1 MDDGLEIAVVGMALR
16 CPGAATPDEF
26 WHNLVDGVESISH
39 FPDDVDLPQRLRR
52 LDDGA
57 VHVPA
62 AGLLADPE
70 HFDADFFR
78 MSPREA
84 QLIDPQHRLLL
95 EVTWEAF
102 ENAGI
107 VPGTARTG
115 VYAGAGFPTYL
126 LTTLLDSPQVSG
138 AGQYWLTVGNDKD
151 HVATR
156 LAYTLNLRGP
166 AVNVQSACS
175 TSLVCVHLAGQ
186 SLLSGECDVAVAGAS
201 SVGFPQRR
209 GYHYTEGGILSP
221 DGRCRPFDAQAQG
234 TVPGSGVGAVVLK
247 RLADARRDGDPVRAV
262 ILATAVGND
271 GADRLSY
278 AAPSAAGQAAVIR
291 AAVRDAGIKP
301 DEISYVE
308 AHGTATPLGDP
319 IEISALSRAL
329 PGGPDSG
336 PCHLGSVKSNI
347 GHLDVAA
354 GLAGL
359 VKTVLA
365 LEHEQIPPTLHFTAP
380 NPRLELDRTRFR
392 VADRTV
398 EWPRGGA
405 PRIAGV
411 SSFGLGGTNGH
422 LIVTEAPAGP
432 GRDVID
438 PAGTDAAGGGQAD
451 TGGGQTGTGQ
461 AADDVP
467 VPLLLS
473 ADSPQA
479 LDALADRLAP
489 ALRRTPLAAAA
500 RTLAVGRRARSHR
513 RVVLARTRDEAA
525 DLVAAERTDT
535 EAGTGRV
542 ALVFSGAGKHA
553 FVEAERLR
561 TVPAFADAYDQA
573 RAAFAGLGVSL
584 LDPQTTDERELG
596 RPTRALPTLFAVQ
609 VALART
615 WLAHGIAPAAVAGHS
630 VGEYAAAHIAGVLT
644 LTDAAA
650 LVDHRAQLLEQVAP
664 GQMAVVPLGPAQA
677 GPLADRFGLS
687 VAAVNT
693 ADSCVLSGAAA
704 DFTRF
709 QEYARQAALE
719 IQPVG
724 VATAAHSP
732 RLADGARQL
741 AAFAAGIPFAA
752 PTTTYVSGVTGQVAD
767 PQELTRPGYW
777 GEHLRRTV
785 QFADATT
792 TLTGV
797 ADVFVEIGPA
807 GTVEPLIAAH
817 PQVHRSAVVGS
828 LPHPREQLPAVTGF
842 RRALGRAWAH
852 GASVDWRLVVG
863 AGPRAA
869 LPTAP
874 FVGSRHVARSGTPAA
889 EPAAPTGR
897 TDRTGAT
904 TRYEPAWQRQP
915 YADPSVTRLDGHWW
929 ILGGPAPLAEQVSRH
944 VVAAGGDAHR
954 LGQPPQPAGGAA
966 PGAVLDDTL
975 TWLRRHLTGA
985 PVTGLIDLTGL
996 DRPAGAAPQGTGQP
1010 LAPFLDRLALVR
1022 LLGEQEQARLLCLT
1036 VGAAT
1041 VLGDEPADPYAAL
1054 AIGPVTVADREYP
1067 GLRTTVLDVCD
1078 DTDPGTLADAVVGV
1092 LAATSPTE
1100 LIALRGRHLWQ
1111 RRWVATGPPQP
1122 APPADLGTVLVTG
1135 GLGGIGRSVA
1145 VELAR
1150 TGTTAIALLGR
1161 TALPDR
1167 ADWDELLR
1175 ADPGSAT
1182 AGAIE
1187 AVRAIEAAG
1196 ARVLTIAVDCTDATA
1211 MRPAVTQ
1218 VAATLGPVRTLV
1230 HAAGVPG
1237 GGLIRLRDAAD
1248 CAAVL
1253 RPKTVGTR
1261 TLADVLADQ
1270 PVSRVLLCSA
1280 LDAVLGT
1287 VGQVDHVAGNAFLDA
1302 VSGTD
1307 WFGDAT
1313 VTSVDWGAWRD
1324 VGQAADLSQTG
1335 GLAGWRRQMLADAIT
1350 PTDGAR
1356 HARAALHGR
1365 GGVLAVSTVDPE
1377 DLLEQA
1383 RQADL
1388 VSLFQDD
1395 LPDGSGQTQP
1405 RPALATPY
1413 RAPQGP
1419 IATALAEIWSAVIGV
1434 HPIGADD
1441 NYFALGGH
1449 SLAAVALVA
1458 RLRRLFRF
1466 PIALTDMLARPT
1478 IAAQAEWLTGELERY
1493 LDQLSDE
1500 EVEEQL
1506 AALAGMS
1513 SADAGG

>member
-1 MDDGLEIAVVGMALR
+1 MNMDDGLEIAVVGMALR

-26 WHNLVDGVESISH
+26 WRNLIDGVESISH

-62 AGLLADPE
+62 AGVLADPE

-95 EVTWEAF
+95 EVAWEAF
-102 ENAGI
+102 ESAGI
-107 VPGTARTG
+107 VPGAARTG

-175 TSLVCVHLAGQ
+175 TSLVCVHLASQ
-186 SLLSGECDVAVAGAS
+186 SLLSGECDIAVAGAS
-201 SVGFPQRR
+201 SVGFPQHR

-221 DGRCRPFDAQAQG
+221 DGRCRPFDVQAQG

-291 AAVRDAGIKP
+291 AAVRDAGVKP

-329 PGGPDSG
+329 PGGPDSA

-365 LEHEQIPPTLHFTAP
+365 LEHEQIPPTLHYTAP

-398 EWPRGGA
+398 AWPRGAA

-422 LIVTEAPAGP
+422 LIVTEAPAV
-432 GRDVID
+432 DQ
-438 PAGTDAAGGGQAD
+438 AGTD
-451 TGGGQTGTGQ
+451 QTGADRAGTE
-461 AADDVP
+461 DDVP

-479 LDALADRLAP
+479 LDAFAHRLAP
-489 ALRRTPLAAAA
+489 ALRRAPLAAAA
-500 RTLAVGRRARSHR
+500 RTLALGRRARSHR
-513 RVVLARTRDEAA
+513 RVVLARTRDEAG
-525 DLVAAERTDT
+525 DLLAAERSWT
-535 EAGTGRV
+535 EAGAGRV

-573 RAAFAGLGVSL
+573 RSAFAGLGVTL
-584 LDPQTTDERELG
+584 LDPETTDEHELG

-615 WLAHGIAPAAVAGHS
+615 WLAHGVAPAAVAGHS
-630 VGEYAAAHIAGVLT
+630 VGEYAAAHIAGVMT
-644 LTDAAA
+644 LPDAAA

-677 GPLADRFGLS
+677 GPLAERFGLS

-693 ADSCVLSGAAA
+693 ADSCVLSGTAA
-704 DFTRF
+704 DFANFR
-709 QEYARQAALE
+709 EYARQCALE

-741 AAFAAGIPFAA
+741 AAFAVGIPLTA
-752 PTTTYVSGVTGQVAD
+752 PTITYVSAVTGQVAD
-767 PQELTRPGYW
+767 PQELTRPEYW

-785 QFADATT
+785 QFAAATT
-792 TLTGV
+792 ALTSV
-797 ADVFVEIGPA
+797 ADIFVEIGPA

-817 PQVHRSAVVGS
+817 PQVQRGAAVGT
-828 LPHPREQLPAVTGF
+828 LPHPREQLPAVTGL
-842 RRALGRAWAH
+842 RRAFGRAWAH
-852 GASVDWRLVVG
+852 GAPVDWQLVLG
-863 AGPRAA
+863 AGARSA

-874 FVGSRHVARSGTPAA
+874 FIGGRHVARSGTATTQPTTPTGNTNRVG
-889 EPAAPTGR
+889 EPA
-897 TDRTGAT
+897 
-904 TRYEPAWQRQP
+904 RYEPVWQRQP
-915 YADPSVTRLDGHWW
+915 YADPSATRLDGHWW
-929 ILGGPAPLAEQVSRH
+929 ILGGPAHLAEQISRH
-944 VVAAGGDAHR
+944 VVASGGNAHR
-954 LGQPPQPAGGAA
+954 LDQPPQPAVAAA
-966 PGAVLDDTL
+966 PETAFDDTL
-975 TWLRRHLTGA
+975 HWLRRHLIGA

-1010 LAPFLDRLALVR
+1010 FAPFTDRLALVR
-1022 LLGEQEQARLLCLT
+1022 LLGEQDQARLLCVS
-1036 VGAAT
+1036 VGAVS

-1067 GLRTTVLDVCD
+1067 GLRTTVLDVRD
-1078 DTDPGTLADAVVGV
+1078 DTDPRTLADAVVGV

-1100 LIALRGRHLWQ
+1100 LLALRGRHLWQ
-1111 RRWVATGPPQP
+1111 RRWVATGPPQST
-1122 APPADLGTVLVTG
+1122 PPADLGTVLVTG
-1135 GLGGIGRSVA
+1135 GLGGIGRSLA

-1150 TGTTAIALLGR
+1150 TGTTAIGLLGR
-1161 TALPDR
+1161 TALPER
-1167 ADWDELLR
+1167 AGWDELLR
-1175 ADPGSAT
+1175 TDPGSAT

-1196 ARVLTIAVDCTDATA
+1196 ARVLTVAVDCTDATA
-1211 MRPAVTQ
+1211 MRSAVTE
-1218 VAATLGPVRTLV
+1218 VAATLGPVRTVV

-1261 TLADVLADQ
+1261 ILADVLADQ

-1307 WFGDAT
+1307 WFGDAV

-1335 GLAGWRRQMLADAIT
+1335 GLAGWRQQMLADAIR
-1350 PTDGAR
+1350 PADGAR
-1356 HARAALHGR
+1356 HARAALHGP

-1377 DLLEQA
+1377 ELLDQA

-1395 LPDGSGQTQP
+1395 LPDADGQTQP

-1413 RAPQGP
+1413 RAPEGP

-1466 PIALTDMLARPT
+1466 PIALTDMLTRPT
-1478 IAAQAEWLTGELERY
+1478 VAAQAEWLTGELERY

-1513 SADAGG
+1513 SAETSE